1 MAAPYDDLRR
11 DPNAFERYANLFM
24 SCRNASTGKTDM
36 TNTIQSDK
44 SANPAAQASVTSPDA
59 ISRAKAFSRLARRV
73 AETQDQAAFEEIFD
87 YFAPRLKAYLLRLGA
102 QGGQAEELVQE
113 VMITLWQKANLFDP
127 AKSSLSTWLFRV
139 ARNRHIDSLR
149 REKRGE
155 LDENDPY
162 LQPQGEVDA
171 GEQMDADQ
179 RDERVRECLK
189 ALPEEQLSLVRLAF
203 FKGLSHSQIA
213 EEANLPLGTVK
224 SRIRL
229 AFSRLRRGLETET
242 GIDLE

>member
-1 MAAPYDDLRR
+1 MSGRDAP
-11 DPNAFERYANLFM
+11 
-24 SCRNASTGKTDM
+24 TGTADM
-36 TNTIQSDK
+36 TNHLQSGK
-44 SANPAAQASVTSPDA
+44 SADPDAQAGVTSPDA
-59 ISRAKAFSRLARRV
+59 SSRAKAFSRLARRV
-73 AETQDQAAFEEIFD
+73 AESQDQAAFEEIFD

-113 VMITLWQKANLFDP
+113 VMITLWNKASLFDP
-127 AKSSLSTWLFRV
+127 SKSSLSTWLFRV

-171 GEQMDADQ
+171 GEQMDADR
-179 RDERVRECLK
+179 RDERVRACLE

-229 AFSRLRRGLETET
+229 AFSRLRRGLETEP

>member
-1 MAAPYDDLRR
+1 
-11 DPNAFERYANLFM
+11 
-24 SCRNASTGKTDM
+24 M
-36 TNTIQSDK
+36 TNTSQSDK
-44 SANPAAQASVTSPDA
+44 AAILAARVSVTNPDA
-59 ISRAKAFSRLARRV
+59 ISRAKAFSRLAQRV
-73 AETQDQAAFEEIFD
+73 AKTQDKAAFEEIFD

-102 QGGQAEELVQE
+102 QSGQAEELVQE

-127 AKSSLSTWLFRV
+127 SKSSLSTWLFRV

-155 LDENDPY
+155 LDESDPY

-171 GEQMDADQ
+171 GEQMDADR

-189 ALPEEQLSLVRLAF
+189 ALPDEQLSLVRLAF

-229 AFSRLRRGLETET
+229 AFSRLRRGLETEL
-242 GIDLE
+242 GLDLE